1 MRRSAFASAV
11 FIFSVVGLIGC
22 SAGPSVKPEAM
33 PAQVDDSRT
42 SSSTFSMIDPPPPQD
57 VVLETAEDD
66 RYFWRS
72 RYWTIEELEIFLKE
86 EDQRFPVGT
95 VVLVSGTRA
104 SSIADVIRMKNLAD
118 VLGAKSFLV
127 GKNGEAQEIQSIE

>member
-1 MRRSAFASAV
+1 MIFV
-11 FIFSVVGLIGC
+11 FSVVGLIGC

-33 PAQVDDSRT
+33 PAQVDDSRP

-72 RYWTIEELEIFLKE
+72 RYWTIEELEIFLKK
-86 EDQRFPVGT
+86 EDQRFPVGAI
-95 VVLVSGTRA
+95 VLVSGTRA

-118 VLGAKSFLV
+118 VLGAKSYIV
-127 GKNGEAQEIQSIE
+127 GKDGAAQEIQSIE